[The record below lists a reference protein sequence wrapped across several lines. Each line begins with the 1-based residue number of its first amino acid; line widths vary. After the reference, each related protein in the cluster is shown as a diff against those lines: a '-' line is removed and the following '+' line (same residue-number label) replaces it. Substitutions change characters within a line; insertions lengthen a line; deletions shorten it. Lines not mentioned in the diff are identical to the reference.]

1 MFKLSQ
7 VNNKDTRTTS
17 VASIVNF
24 KHISYFI
31 LLLLLLNSNKKQ
43 LAGYENI

>member
-7 VNNKDTRTTS
+7 VNNKDTRTS

-24 KHISYFI
+24 KHTSYFI